1 MKRAGKGKGGDEIA
15 WDFADCSVDFGFVLG
30 KVNKTLRHCKT
41 LSTEAYDGL
50 E

>member
-30 KVNKTLRHCKT
+30 KVKSHCET